1 MVEVTEGIR
10 VLIVDD
16 HPVFRDGM
24 SSLLESV
31 AGFEVIGQASTG
43 EEAVE
48 LARQLTPDVV
58 LMDIGMPKMNGI
70 EATRAL
76 LEVCP
81 SARVLIL
88 TMYEEPDSV
97 FGAVRAGAR
106 GYLLKDAESDD
117 ITRAIRAIVRGDA
130 IFGPA
135 VAERLASFFRTGS
148 PVRGPAPF
156 PELTARETEVMDL
169 ISRGVT
175 NQEMAAHFGVSLK
188 TIQNHVSN
196 VLAKLHV
203 VDRTQ
208 AAIRGRE
215 AGLG

>member
-1 MVEVTEGIR
+1 MAEMSGAIR

-16 HPVFRDGM
+16 HPIFRDGM
-24 SSLLESV
+24 SRLLESV
-31 AGFEVIGQASTG
+31 AGFDVIGQASNG
-43 EEAVE
+43 EDAVQQ
-48 LARQLTPDVV
+48 ARQLTPDVV

-81 SARVLIL
+81 SARVLVL

-97 FGAVRAGAR
+97 FGALRAGAR

-117 ITRAIRAIVRGDA
+117 ITRAIRAVVRGDA

-135 VAERLASFFRTGS
+135 VAERLASFFRAGS
-148 PVRGPAPF
+148 PARAPAPF
-156 PELTARETEVMDL
+156 PDLTARETEVLDL
-169 ISRGVT
+169 ISAGMT

>member
-1 MVEVTEGIR
+1 MTDGIR

-16 HPVFRDGM
+16 HPIFRDGM

-31 AGFEVIGQASTG
+31 AGFEVIGQASSG

-81 SARVLIL
+81 SARVLVL

-97 FGAVRAGAR
+97 FGALRAGAR

-135 VAERLASFFRTGS
+135 VAERLASFFRAGS
-148 PVRGPAPF
+148 RVRAPAPF
-156 PELTARETEVMDL
+156 PELTARETEVLDL
-169 ISRGVT
+169 ICRGMT
-175 NQEMAAHFGVSLK
+175 NHEMAAHFSVSLK

>member
-1 MVEVTEGIR
+1 MTVNRIR

-16 HPVFRDGM
+16 HPIFRDGM

-31 AGFEVIGQASTG
+31 PGFEVVGEASTG
-43 EEAVE
+43 EEAVL
-48 LARQLTPDVV
+48 LAGESVPDVV
-58 LMDIGMPKMNGI
+58 LMDIGMPRMNGI
-70 EATRAL
+70 EATRAV

-81 SARVLIL
+81 SARVLVL
-88 TMYEEPDSV
+88 TMYEESESV
-97 FGAVRAGAR
+97 FAAMRAGAR
-106 GYLLKDAESDD
+106 GYLLKDAQSDD
-117 ITRAIRAIVRGDA
+117 ITRAIESVARGEA

-135 VAERLASFFRTGS
+135 VAERLAAFFQPGS
-148 PVRGPAPF
+148 AVRPPAPF
-156 PELTARETEVMDL
+156 PELTARETEVLDL
-169 ISRGVT
+169 ISRGMT
-175 NQEMAAHFGVSLK
+175 NQEMAVHFGVSLK

-196 VLAKLHV
+196 VLGKLHV

>member
-1 MVEVTEGIR
+1 MTAGIR
-10 VLIVDD
+10 ILIVDD
-16 HPVFRDGM
+16 HPIFRDGM
-24 SSLLESV
+24 SRLLESV
-31 AGFEVIGQASTG
+31 AGFEVIGQAPTG
-43 EEAVE
+43 ADAVE
-48 LARQLTPDVV
+48 LARQLIPDVV

-97 FGAVRAGAR
+97 FGALRAGAR

-135 VAERLASFFRTGS
+135 VAERLASFFRAGS
-148 PVRGPAPF
+148 SVQK
-156 PELTARETEVMDL
+156 
-169 ISRGVT
+169 S
-175 NQEMAAHFGVSLK
+175 
-188 TIQNHVSN
+188 
-196 VLAKLHV
+196 
-203 VDRTQ
+203 
-208 AAIRGRE
+208 
-215 AGLG
+215 AGFQG